1 MKKLAILLV
10 VLVSPVQAQQSDA
23 AKLAP
28 LYQQQ
33 RNSALDG
40 MASCAALVVELQ
52 ARIAELEKKL
62 ADAPKDT
69 K

>member
-1 MKKLAILLV
+1 MKEIILCFAL
-10 VLVSPVQAQQSDA
+10 LSGPAFAQQQPPEP

-40 MASCAALVVELQ
+40 LAACVAASSDLQ
-52 ARIAELEKKL
+52 AKISDLEKKL
-62 ADAPKDT
+62 AQKEGH
-69 K
+69 

>member
-10 VLVSPVQAQQSDA
+10 VLASPVQAQQSDA

-40 MASCAALVVELQ
+40 MASCAALVAELQ
-52 ARIAELEKKL
+52 ARLAELEKKL